1 MEWLIKASA
10 VLFWIMDILNMP
22 WMTQFDTTYPLNG
35 WFWVLV
41 WIFIL
46 G

>member
-1 MEWLIKASA
+1 MKWLIKTSA

-22 WMTQFDTTYPLNG
+22 WMPQFDTTYPLNG
-35 WFWVLV
+35 IFWVLV

-46 G
+46 S